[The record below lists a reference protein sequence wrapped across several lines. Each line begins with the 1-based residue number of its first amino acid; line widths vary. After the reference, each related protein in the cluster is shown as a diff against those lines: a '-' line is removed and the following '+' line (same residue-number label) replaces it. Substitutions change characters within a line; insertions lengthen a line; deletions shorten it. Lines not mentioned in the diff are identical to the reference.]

1 MKIVISRGNMKLTLV
16 YMLMVSLCI
25 CGHCVTIFF
34 LKENLNK
41 NIIALCF
48 AIFQVQSEQDILL
61 VEAQE
66 SLQQMVRPISVLVV
80 M

>member
-1 MKIVISRGNMKLTLV
+1 
-16 YMLMVSLCI
+16 MLQ
-25 CGHCVTIFF
+25 FF
-34 LKENLNK
+34 FFKENLNK

-48 AIFQVQSEQDILL
+48 AMFQVQSEQDILL

>member
-1 MKIVISRGNMKLTLV
+1 MKLTLV
-16 YMLMVSLCI
+16 YMLMGSLVIMYLRPLCYNF
-25 CGHCVTIFF
+25 FF